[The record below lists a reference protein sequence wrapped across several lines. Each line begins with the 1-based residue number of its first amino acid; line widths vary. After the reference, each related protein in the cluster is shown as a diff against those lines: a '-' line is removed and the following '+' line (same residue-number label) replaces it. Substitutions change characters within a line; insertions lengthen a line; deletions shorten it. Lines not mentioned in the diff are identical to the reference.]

1 MFPVNGCASSGS
13 LDLDKNSSVCCLVSL
28 ATIGRDAALE
38 KRRKI
43 NVLLFYTVGNIL
55 ASPAWLLYIRILGTH
70 YKEEEEEKKNPFSF
84 IFIWLGD
91 CNCSFLFLRRID
103 SHTSSLPWQ
112 LSSGHLSGHCL
123 LWFTLSGSLLPIA

>member
-70 YKEEEEEKKNPFSF
+70 YKEEEEKKKKPFFFYIYLVGRLQLF
-84 IFIWLGD
+84 ISI
-91 CNCSFLFLRRID
+91 SETYR
-103 SHTSSLPWQ
+103 
-112 LSSGHLSGHCL
+112 
-123 LWFTLSGSLLPIA
+123 